1 MQQVLRQYGNF
12 LIAAVTV
19 SAILSAL
26 LVHFWG
32 ADGGLL
38 GFIGSDFEVV
48 SKEKSTDYNPQSL
61 ASNEE
66 VIKAVESK
74 QPEVKAVGGLKTG
87 ITYSGEDLVV
97 IDGAYESVR
106 IIEVYDWYRNNMT
119 GAKDYLTWDPTQNT
133 ITFVQS
139 GVYII
144 RIKINTEKQSYTREL
159 VVGISG

>member
-26 LVHFWG
+26 LIHFWG
-32 ADGGLL
+32 ADGGSL

-48 SKEKSTDYNPQSL
+48 STENSTDYNPQSL

-66 VIKAVESK
+66 VIKALESK

-87 ITYSGEDLVV
+87 ITYSGEDLVT

-119 GAKDYLTWDPTQNT
+119 GAKDELTWDPTQNT

>member
-1 MQQVLRQYGNF
+1 
-12 LIAAVTV
+12 
-19 SAILSAL
+19 
-26 LVHFWG
+26 
-32 ADGGLL
+32 
-38 GFIGSDFEVV
+38 
-48 SKEKSTDYNPQSL
+48 
-61 ASNEE
+61 

-119 GAKDYLTWDPTQNT
+119 GAKDDLTWDPTQNT

>member
-1 MQQVLRQYGNF
+1 MQQVLRQYGNS

-32 ADGGLL
+32 ADGGIL

-48 SKEKSTDYNPQSL
+48 SKENSTDYNPQSL

-119 GAKDYLTWDPTQNT
+119 GAKDDLTWDPTQNT

>member
-32 ADGGLL
+32 ADGGIL

-48 SKEKSTDYNPQSL
+48 SKENSTDYNPQSL

-74 QPEVKAVGGLKTG
+74 QPEVKDVGGLKTG

-119 GAKDYLTWDPTQNT
+119 GAKDELTWDPTQNT

>member
-48 SKEKSTDYNPQSL
+48 SKENSTDYNLQSL

-87 ITYSGEDLVV
+87 ITYSGEDLVT
-97 IDGAYESVR
+97 IDGAYESVC

-119 GAKDYLTWDPTQNT
+119 GAKDDLTWDPTQNT

>member
-32 ADGGLL
+32 ADGGIL
-38 GFIGSDFEVV
+38 GFIGSDFEVE
-48 SKEKSTDYNPQSL
+48 SKENSTDYNLQSL

-87 ITYSGEDLVV
+87 MTYSGEDLVV

-119 GAKDYLTWDPTQNT
+119 GAKDDLTWDPTQNT

>member
-48 SKEKSTDYNPQSL
+48 SKENSTDYNLQSL

-74 QPEVKAVGGLKTG
+74 QPEVKSVGGLKTG

-119 GAKDYLTWDPTQNT
+119 GAKDDLTWDPTQNT

>member
-48 SKEKSTDYNPQSL
+48 SKENSTDYDLQSL

-87 ITYSGEDLVV
+87 INYSGEDLVV

-119 GAKDYLTWDPTQNT
+119 GAKDNLTWDSTQNT

>member
-12 LIAAVTV
+12 LIAVVTV

-32 ADGGLL
+32 ADGGFL

-48 SKEKSTDYNPQSL
+48 SKENSTDYNLQSL

-97 IDGAYESVR
+97 IDGVYESVR

-119 GAKDYLTWDPTQNT
+119 GAKDDLTWDPTQNT

>member
-38 GFIGSDFEVV
+38 GFIGLDFEAV
-48 SKEKSTDYNPQSL
+48 SKENSTDYNLQSL

-87 ITYSGEDLVV
+87 ITYSGEDLVT

-119 GAKDYLTWDPTQNT
+119 GAKDDLTWDPTQNT

>member
-32 ADGGLL
+32 VDGGLL

-48 SKEKSTDYNPQSL
+48 SKENSTDYNLQSL

-87 ITYSGEDLVV
+87 MTYSGEDLVV

-119 GAKDYLTWDPTQNT
+119 GAKDNLTWDPTQNT

>member
-48 SKEKSTDYNPQSL
+48 SKENSTDYNLQSL

-119 GAKDYLTWDPTQNT
+119 GAKDDLTWDPTQNT

>member
-32 ADGGLL
+32 EDGGLL

-48 SKEKSTDYNPQSL
+48 SKENSTDYNPQSL

-119 GAKDYLTWDPTQNT
+119 GAKDELTWDPTQNT